1 MDCGLVTHEDRHAV
15 TRSVLGAAREPLRYG
30 AHFTVAEDE
39 APGVSKGPG
48 GVQGAC
54 SESPEGALRT
64 GWGCDRHTCTHT
76 QTRMHTQ
83 TQTHTQ
89 THKSVQTCAP
99 SHPTHVG
106 MHKAH
111 PETHTSHTH
120 TRTHS
125 DIESTG
131 KGTHTNTHASRYKHK
146 NAGTQTHTHSGTN
159 TQTHQCAHADAHGR
173 KCTDTHTHP
182 AQGRQGQPDGRCST
196 RCWPLSTAAFSLQ
209 LLQVLGHPA
218 FKILLD
224 FILEEGD
231 PLSLKSQP

>member
-1 MDCGLVTHEDRHAV
+1 MDCGLVTHEDRRAV
-15 TRSVLGAAREPLRYG
+15 TCSVLGAAREPLCYG
-30 AHFTVAEDE
+30 PHFTVAEDE

-48 GVQGAC
+48 GVQGTC
-54 SESPEGALRT
+54 SESPEGAFRT

-89 THKSVQTCAP
+89 THKSMQTCTP
-99 SHPTHVG
+99 SHPTHTG

-120 TRTHS
+120 THILGHRKC
-125 DIESTG
+125 G
-131 KGTHTNTHASRYKHK
+131 KMH
-146 NAGTQTHTHSGTN
+146 THTHTHVRLDTN
-159 TQTHQCAHADAHGR
+159 TKMQAPKHTHTVAQTHRHTSAHTLTTR
-173 KCTDTHTHP
+173 
-182 AQGRQGQPDGRCST
+182 AQMHRHARTPRTGCQGQPDGRCST
-196 RCWPLSTAAFSLQ
+196 RCWPLSTAVFSLQ